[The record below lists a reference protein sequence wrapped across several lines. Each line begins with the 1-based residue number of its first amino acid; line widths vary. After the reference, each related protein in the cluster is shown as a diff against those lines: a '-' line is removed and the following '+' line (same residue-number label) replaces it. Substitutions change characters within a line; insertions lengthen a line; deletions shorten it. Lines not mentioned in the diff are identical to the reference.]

1 MTMLPN
7 SVARSIGVVARQT
20 GCSVPTIRYYEE
32 IGLLPPGPRT
42 EAGRRVYGDDAVRRL
57 TFIRRCRDFGFS
69 IDQVRELVSL
79 VDQPDRP
86 CLEVRDI
93 AARHLDQVR
102 GRLAELQALEASMTQ
117 FVRSCDTACAG
128 GAALDCTILEDLSV
142 PGGAVLIDGPACC
155 APKS

>member
-1 MTMLPN
+1 MNKSPN
-7 SVARSIGVVARQT
+7 RSIGVVAQQT

-42 EAGRRVYGDDAVRRL
+42 EAGRRVYGDAAVGRL

-79 VDQPDRP
+79 VDEPDRP
-86 CLEVRDI
+86 CVEVRDI

-102 GRLAELQALEASMTQ
+102 EKLAELRALEANMTQ
-117 FVRSCDTACAG
+117 FVHSCDTACAG
-128 GAALDCTILEDLSV
+128 GAAVDCTILEDLAV
-142 PGGAVLIDGPACC
+142 PGGRAGVAVDRSCC
-155 APKS
+155 TSQR

>member
-1 MTMLPN
+1 MLPN